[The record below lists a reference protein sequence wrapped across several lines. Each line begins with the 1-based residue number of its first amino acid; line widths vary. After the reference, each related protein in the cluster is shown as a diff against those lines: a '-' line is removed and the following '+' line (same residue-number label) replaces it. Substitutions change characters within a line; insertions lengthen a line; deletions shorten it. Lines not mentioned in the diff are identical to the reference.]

1 MTRGYAFFDLDHTIL
16 PHDTQSLFCNFVLRR
31 EGWRRVYLLGFTGFL
46 ILGGLR
52 LIPLATMK
60 RAFFGFLRGM
70 TPERIAELVEEFVE
84 TDFLDS
90 LYPAVVAEIE
100 RHRRE
105 GRLLVLNS
113 ASPTFYLDAIGKR
126 LGFDEIFG
134 TALVIEPRQP
144 WLPRLAGPNNK
155 RGAKIDAM
163 RERGLIDPD
172 MCLLP
177 DSWAYSD
184 SPADLPLL
192 QLAEHPVM
200 IHPGRRL
207 AKHGW
212 SEGWRAMTPARPYAG
227 TWGDRLATVQQVLG
241 IYRVA
246 KAVKTDNPFAEA
258 RKCE

>member
-31 EGWRRVYLLGFTGFL
+31 EGWRRVYLLSFAGFL

-70 TPERIAELVEEFVE
+70 AKERIAELVKEFVA

-90 LYPAVVAEIE
+90 VYPAVVAEIE

-113 ASPTFYLDAIGKR
+113 ASPTFYLDVIGKQ
-126 LGFDEIFG
+126 LGFDEVFG
-134 TALVIEPRQP
+134 TPLVIEPHQP

-172 MCLLP
+172 MPLLP

-192 QLAEHPVM
+192 ELAEHPVM

-207 AKHGW
+207 AAHGW
-212 SEGWRAMTPARPYAG
+212 DEGWRTMTPAQPYAG

-241 IYRVA
+241 LYRVR
-246 KAVKTDNPFAEA
+246 KVTGIDNPFAEA
-258 RKCE
+258 GKSE